1 MALTGWETQKLKH
14 LRCDQERHN
23 KTAFQEKKVEAC
35 KEDTTTEKE
44 KKNIWAKLIFFFFK
58 YAVSI
63 TFVQK

>member
-1 MALTGWETQKLKH
+1 MPLTGWETQKLKH

-44 KKNIWAKLIFFFFK
+44 KKIFGPN
-58 YAVSI
+58 
-63 TFVQK
+63 